1 VERLIRVVAYVDGF
15 NLYHG
20 LKAKHGRRY
29 PWLDLEVL
37 VTSLLKP
44 DQQSEAIRH
53 FTASVRDDPPALAR
67 QATYLG
73 ALRAHTSVEIVV
85 GRFQEKHRTCWK
97 CGATWR
103 TYEEKETD
111 VSIAVSL
118 LEDGVVGRFDTALLL
133 SADSDLCPAVRALK
147 RLRPQARVVAVF
159 PPRRHSDDLR
169 AACDATFT
177 LGDTKIRRAQL
188 PPVVTASDGTA
199 YARPSRWS

>member
-1 VERLIRVVAYVDGF
+1 LVRVVAYVDGF

-29 PWLDLEVL
+29 LWLDLEAL
-37 VTSLLKP
+37 ATSLLKP
-44 DQQSEAIRH
+44 DQRLEAIKY
-53 FTASVRDDPPALAR
+53 FTASVRDDLPALAR
-67 QATYLG
+67 QSTYLG
-73 ALRAHTSVEIVV
+73 ALGAHAGVQIIV

-97 CGATWR
+97 CGTTWR

-118 LEDGVVGRFDTALLL
+118 LEDGVAGRFDTALLL

-147 RLRPQARVVAVF
+147 RLRPQAKVVAVF
-159 PPRRHSDDLR
+159 PPRRRSDDLR
-169 AACDATFT
+169 TACDAAFT
-177 LGDTKIRRAQL
+177 LGDTKVRRAQL
-188 PPVVTASDGTA
+188 PPVVTAPDGTA